1 MTGTLDTDR
10 RRSSIG
16 VDVAKREP
24 IVPEWLRSPTE
35 ARALAYYHGRH
46 LFYDARFHGTRLPKY
61 ALRWA
66 LRSPRGVWRVLAAVA
81 LWVSD
86 PDGREEVALVR
97 RTVSQSNRSIPT
109 VVKAREDHHQQM
121 ILRLL
126 IILGVLLAG
135 LVTVLYWDPTT
146 NERAYLAVIAV
157 LVLGWIGS
165 FGQTVADAPTSAE
178 VVPRFTPQ
186 VVRAALE
193 AVPDNDLARA
203 IKADPDNA
211 IRFLTDP
218 VRAGGGWEILIDL
231 PPGIEAHK
239 VTSRRGA
246 LASGLRR
253 PLSTVWPTPDPQAH
267 EGRLRL
273 FVADKPLA
281 QAERPPWTAGQAPEL
296 SVFRPQPIGIDERG
310 ETVTLTLAYRTG
322 LVSGLPGYGK
332 SYFARQLAATCALD
346 PTCKLWLY
354 DLKGTGDLNVLAPVA
369 HELRTG
375 DDPDDLDAL
384 IEGLTWL
391 VESEFPRRADLIA
404 SLADTLCP
412 DNKITAETAANP
424 QFDLGPVLIMIDEIS
439 TPSES
444 KRHAAEFRR
453 LWPHV
458 VKKGRAVGYM
468 AWGFTQKPDA
478 EAIPTAARDNVTDRG
493 SFRVG
498 SDTASRA
505 ALGPLHKQGWRAD
518 AMTPDDVGVAIITA
532 DAGPTV
538 CRMPAADNVAARQVV
553 ARARRAREQSGRL
566 SGLAAGEAPAEGVTP
581 DTDQRTVAELVAAV
595 WPVNNGGRPLP
606 ACHGAVLAD
615 RLALEWPDRFTGW
628 ECADV
633 TGALSADGIEV
644 RSVKYKGRAARGV
657 RWEHLAPVV
666 EYRTERRNQ

>member
-1 MTGTLDTDR
+1 MTSTLDTDR
-10 RRSSIG
+10 RRSSSG
-16 VDVAKREP
+16 VDVARREP
-24 IVPEWLRSPTE
+24 IVPAWLRSPNE
-35 ARALAYYHGRH
+35 ARALAYYHARH
-46 LFYDARFHGTRLPKY
+46 LFYDIRFHGTRLPKY
-61 ALRWA
+61 GLRWM
-66 LRSPRGVWRVLAAVA
+66 LRAPRGVWRVLIAAVQ
-81 LWVSD
+81 WVSD

-97 RTVSQSNRSIPT
+97 QTVGQSNRSIPT
-109 VVKAREDHHQQM
+109 VVKAREDHHRQM

-126 IILGVLLAG
+126 IIVGALLAG
-135 LVTVLYWDPTT
+135 LVIVLRWDPTT
-146 NERAYLAVIAV
+146 SERAYLAVIAV
-157 LVLGWIGS
+157 MVLGWIGS
-165 FGQTVADAPTSAE
+165 FGQKTVADAPTSAE

-203 IKADPDNA
+203 IKADPENA

-239 VTSRRGA
+239 ITSRRGA

-281 QAERPPWTAGQAPEL
+281 QAERPPWTAGHAPEL
-296 SVFRPQPIGIDERG
+296 SVFDPQPIGIDERG
-310 ETVTLTLAYRTG
+310 DPVTLTLAYRSAI
-322 LVSGLPGYGK
+322 VAGLPDYGK
-332 SYFARQLAATCALD
+332 SFFARQLAATCSLD
-346 PTCKLWLY
+346 PTCKLWLW

-369 HELRTG
+369 HELRAG
-375 DDPDDLDAL
+375 DDPDDLDAAL
-384 IEGLTWL
+384 KALSWL
-391 VESEFPRRADLIA
+391 VDVDFPRRADAIA
-404 SLADTLCP
+404 DLTGTLCP
-412 DNKITAETAANP
+412 ENKITRETAADP
-424 QFDLGPVLIMIDEIS
+424 ALDLGPVLIMVDEIS
-439 TPSES
+439 TLFES
-444 KRHAAEFRR
+444 KHRKEFTR
-453 LWPHV
+453 LWSHLV
-458 VKKGRAVGYM
+458 RKGRAVGYM

-478 EAIPTAARDNVTDRG
+478 EAIPTSARDNVTVRA

-498 SDTASRA
+498 SDTANRA

-518 AMTPDDVGVAIITA
+518 AMTADDVGVAIISA
-532 DAGPTV
+532 DTGPTV
-538 CRMPAADNVAARQVV
+538 CRMPVADNVAARQVI
-553 ARARRAREQSGRL
+553 ARARRSRETTGRL
-566 SGLAAGEAPAEGVTP
+566 TGLAAGEASAEGVTP

-615 RLALEWPDRFTGW
+615 RLAMEWPDRFTGW

-633 TGALSADGIEV
+633 TGALAGDGIDV

-666 EYRTERRNQ
+666 EYRTERRTQ